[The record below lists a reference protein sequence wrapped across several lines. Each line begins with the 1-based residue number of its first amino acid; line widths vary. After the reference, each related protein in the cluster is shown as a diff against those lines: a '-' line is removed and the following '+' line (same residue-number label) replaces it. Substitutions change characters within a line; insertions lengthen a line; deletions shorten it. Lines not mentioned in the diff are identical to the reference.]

1 MKLTKD
7 EARILHSAISE
18 MKYEFND
25 RLNLSNIDSFT
36 DLENKLWE
44 FSKDSRR
51 IGRKSDNSFNEVLK
65 RFSNKYKQ
73 KFAF

>member
-7 EARILHSAISE
+7 EARILYLAISE